1 MELCKTC
8 TRLICHK
15 NIITKDEENLR
26 IIKCLEYKKDE
37 HKIKGYEKPLRRTA
51 NQSRAIMNLGI

>member
-26 IIKCLEYKKDE
+26 IIKCLEYRKDE
-37 HKIKGYEKPLRRTA
+37 DKIKGYEEPLIRTA
-51 NQSRAIMNLGI
+51 NQGRAIMKVGE